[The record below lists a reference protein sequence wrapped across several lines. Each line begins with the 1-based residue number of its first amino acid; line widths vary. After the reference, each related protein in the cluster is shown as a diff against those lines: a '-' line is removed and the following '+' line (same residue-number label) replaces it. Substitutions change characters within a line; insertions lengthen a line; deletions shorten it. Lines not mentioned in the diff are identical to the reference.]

1 MINGTGGIV
10 ILVMFIVVLVL
21 GGTLMSYWAD
31 WRDRKEEQ
39 KKLEQELMQQEREK
53 PEETRRAA

>member
-1 MINGTGGIV
+1 MINGRGGIV

-31 WRDRKEEQ
+31 WRDEKEEQ
-39 KKLEQELMQQEREK
+39 KKLEQERMQREK
-53 PEETRRAA
+53 ENPEETRRAA